1 MRQYQGLDAF
11 TVSPIRRLSTTA
23 LAAWLAEDLQQAQ
36 CLIYGRNLSEDAV
49 ALAQLQLQ
57 AKSWLYHPIEQR
69 IDFIVEGYIFRND
82 YLPLIYYLQGQKFSV
97 SGRCSMI
104 GKVCGV
110 DLYLSASYTGEV
122 GDFVQQRFSLPLK
135 QLLKMAVA

>member
-1 MRQYQGLDAF
+1 MRQYQGLQAF
-11 TVSPIRRLSTTA
+11 TVAQTGLYTAPA
-23 LAAWLAEDLQQAQ
+23 LAAWLAEDLQSCH
-36 CLIYGRNLSEDAV
+36 CLIAGKNQQDERMT
-49 ALAQLQLQ
+49 LAQLPLQ
-57 AKSWLYHPIEQR
+57 ADSWLYHPIEQR
-69 IDFIVEGYIFRND
+69 IDFIVEGYIIRND
-82 YLPLIYYLQGQKFSV
+82 YLPLTYQLQGQQFSV

>member
-1 MRQYQGLDAF
+1 MRQYQGLQAF
-11 TVSPIRRLSTTA
+11 SQQQTKRFTAPA
-23 LAAWLAEDLQQAQ
+23 LAAWLAEDLQSCH
-36 CLIYGRNLSEDAV
+36 CLIAGKNQQDERII
-49 ALAQLQLQ
+49 LAQLPLQ
-57 AKSWLYHPIEQR
+57 ADSWLYHRIEQR
-69 IDFIVEGYIFRND
+69 IDFIVEGHIIRND
-82 YLPLIYYLQGQKFSV
+82 YLPLIYHLQGQKFSV